1 MPELPEI
8 VTYLEA
14 LEPRIVG
21 QPLERVRIKSF
32 SLLKTFD
39 PPIAEV
45 DGATVTGLSRVGK
58 RIVWEL
64 GDDYLVFHLMVAGR
78 MRWRDRGAAIPG
90 RIGLAAF
97 DFPTGTIVL
106 TEAGTKRRASLHLV
120 RGAEALKALDPGGI
134 EVIGSTLDDFSAGL
148 LAERHT
154 LKRALSDARFIS
166 GIGGA
171 FADEILHRA
180 KLSPT
185 QMNTNLTD
193 DEIARLHVAAID
205 ILSEWTQRRREDIGD
220 GFPEKVTAFH
230 EAMAVHGK
238 FGDPC
243 PVCATPVQRIVYASR
258 ETNYCPTCQ
267 TGGKILADR
276 SLSRLLKD
284 DWPKTVDDL

>member
-21 QPLERVRIKSF
+21 QPLERIRLKSF

-39 PPIAEV
+39 PPTSAVE
-45 DGATVTGLSRVGK
+45 GTTVTGLSRIGK
-58 RIVWEL
+58 RIVWEFDEL
-64 GDDYLVFHLMVAGR
+64 FLVFHLMIAGR
-78 MRWRDRGAAIPG
+78 MRWRDSGAALPG

-97 DFPTGTIVL
+97 DFPTGTVLL
-106 TEAGTKRRASLHLV
+106 TEAGTKRRASLHV
-120 RGAEALKALDPGGI
+120 IQGREALADIDPGGI
-134 EVIGSTLDDFSAGL
+134 EVIGSTPEQFRDGL

-180 KLSPT
+180 RLSPM
-185 QMNTNLTD
+185 QMNTNLD
-193 DEIARLHVAAID
+193 ENEIAALHLAAEAV
-205 ILSEWTQRRREDIGD
+205 LVEWIERRRADVGD
-220 GFPEKVTAFH
+220 EFPEKVTAFH

-238 FGDPC
+238 FGEPC
-243 PVCATPVQRIVYASR
+243 PVCETPVQRIVYASR

-267 TGGKILADR
+267 TGGKVLSDR